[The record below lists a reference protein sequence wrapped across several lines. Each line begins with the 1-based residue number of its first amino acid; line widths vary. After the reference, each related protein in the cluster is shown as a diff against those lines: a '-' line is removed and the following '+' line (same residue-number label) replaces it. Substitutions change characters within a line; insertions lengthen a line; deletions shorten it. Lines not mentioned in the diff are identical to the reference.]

1 MTNKVTAPRALR
13 IKCPYTGEVID
24 VCLTVGPSGVWY
36 SCPDA
41 FTLSEPVATL
51 LDLQDRASMR
61 NGVRGSVDGAIHPK
75 CAYTGKKLFLQ
86 MLPDG
91 RFMYKGGFNPR
102 RAFTDLDE
110 LLYWLTMRDGVATRE
125 LPAGLAPVESVR
137 EPPKARADARITPS
151 GATLE
156 TMENLAAAHMERGT
170 MVSMSVQDGKGKGKG
185 KGKGG
190 QGKGKGK

>member
-51 LDLQDRASMR
+51 PELQDRASMR
-61 NGVRGSVDGAIHPK
+61 NGVRGSVDGAISPK
-75 CAYTGKKLFLQ
+75 CAYTGKKLLLQ

-137 EPPKARADARITPS
+137 EPPKARPDAAVSPS
-151 GATLE
+151 DATLE
-156 TMENLAAAHMERGT
+156 TMESLAAAHMERGT
-170 MVSMSVQDGKGKGKG
+170 MVSMATPAKKAGGGKGKRKG
-185 KGKGG
+185 K
-190 QGKGKGK
+190 

>member
-1 MTNKVTAPRALR
+1 MTNKVTAPRALG

-24 VCLTVGPSGVWY
+24 VYLTVGPSGVWY
-36 SCPDA
+36 NCPDA

-51 LDLQDRASMR
+51 LDLQDRASTR

-75 CAYTGKKLFLQ
+75 CAYTGKQLFLQ

-125 LPAGLAPVESVR
+125 LPAGLVPVESVR
-137 EPPKARADARITPS
+137 EPPKARADAKVTPS
-151 GATLE
+151 DATLE

-185 KGKGG
+185 
-190 QGKGKGK
+190 GKGKGKGK